1 MSNEDGSSTYAFFN
15 EAGSSDIYY
24 ANSKKFETTND
35 GTVTTGICTATD
47 FSGASGG
54 AADFPNG
61 LTGTTGSF
69 SSNLTVGSGITF
81 GSAGVATFTKNVTI
95 DGDVAIGLEGATA
108 SGLSPVLQLH
118 QKASSATSY
127 LHITNTD
134 SGVANSDGFVIGFNG
149 SNDALIFNKESTPL
163 RLATA
168 GTERIRVTAGGQ
180 VGINSSDPDVDLVVS
195 HAGQNTGM
203 GVTVYINSQKNNA
216 SAIGSAELR
225 LGFKHSGNNN
235 GKGDAYIKLEED
247 GTNSFDGNLTIG
259 VPVNNGG
266 GGSTTWDSVKFEGG
280 QTGVDVSLSGTASGI
295 ASVFWDASANT
306 LFFNDDSET
315 RFGTSGDLRIYHD
328 SANSHINNS
337 TGTLRIRGDSIK
349 INNAA
354 ASKNA
359 IVCES
364 DVVTLYYDNSAKL
377 ATTNDGVV
385 ITGITTFTKGCNFKG
400 ILKERHKQTDAKLSA
415 DVNIDLEL
423 GNVHYYSVNETTTAT
438 PNIRY
443 NSSYSL
449 NSKMN
454 IGETVSVTIIYKPNN
469 AGYYASL
476 NVDGSG
482 VTEEWNGGSAPDSA
496 NSSGYDILTHTLLKV
511 ADASVTYA
519 SLMFK
524 TTHNGLY

>member
-1 MSNEDGSSTYAFFN
+1 M
-15 EAGSSDIYY
+15 
-24 ANSKKFETTND
+24 
-35 GTVTTGICTATD
+35 VTAPD
-47 FSGASGG
+47 ASI
-54 AADFPNG
+54 
-61 LTGTTGSF
+61 T
-69 SSNLTVGSGITF
+69 SNLIVGSGVTI

-225 LGFKHSGNNN
+225 LGFKHSGNND

-266 GGSTTWDSVKFEGG
+266 GGSTTWDSVKFEGA
-280 QTGVDVSLSGTASGI
+280 QTGVDISLSGTASGI
-295 ASVFWDASANT
+295 ASAYWDASQNT
-306 LFFNDDSET
+306 LYFNDSSEA
-315 RFGTSGDLRIYHD
+315 RFGNSGDMRVYHNGT
-328 SANSHINNS
+328 NSHILNT
-337 TGTLRIRGDSIK
+337 TGQLFIGSDILTLTTANGGEYYLY
-349 INNAA
+349 AA
-354 ASKNA
+354 ANGATK
-359 IVCES
+359 
-364 DVVTLYYDNSAKL
+364 LYHDHNQKFE
-377 ATTNDGVV
+377 TTNDGAV

-449 NSKMN
+449 NNKMS

-496 NSSGYDILTHTLLKV
+496 NASGYDILTHTLLKV
-511 ADASVTYA
+511 ADANFLCFSNVQNYA
-519 SLMFK
+519 
-524 TTHNGLY
+524 